1 MLYVQALYSLLTDN
15 APCWI
20 VCLIQQP
27 NYVPTLEDEIESQR
41 QKKVEELKKSGKG
54 TKVTPETFAAWQDRK
69 RRRRAEEAK
78 KLVEAE
84 FKKKKGGK
92 GLAVLSG
99 RDLYEYKKDLFE
111 IKDADENDGGES
123 EAAAS
128 KLASQP
134 TPDLNAA
141 GDGSTQQDR
150 TVEDVADKV
159 QSDLFL
165 EGDDDDLDD
174 LDDDQI
180 LWEKSRLL
188 VGKGFFNSR
197 LVRCTLNKLS
207 CYSEN
212 QRPIYSVESIN
223 SNTRGDAFCVID
235 CTSNT
240 TSSESWGQHREL
252 GLVLTTISCNEQL
265 GILQRARTEIS
276 YLLLKMT

>member
-1 MLYVQALYSLLTDN
+1 M
-15 APCWI
+15 
-20 VCLIQQP
+20 
-27 NYVPTLEDEIESQR
+27 
-41 QKKVEELKKSGKG
+41 
-54 TKVTPETFAAWQDRK
+54 
-69 RRRRAEEAK
+69 
-78 KLVEAE
+78 VEAE

-174 LDDDQI
+174 LDDD
-180 LWEKSRLL
+180 
-188 VGKGFFNSR
+188 
-197 LVRCTLNKLS
+197 
-207 CYSEN
+207 
-212 QRPIYSVESIN
+212 
-223 SNTRGDAFCVID
+223 
-235 CTSNT
+235 
-240 TSSESWGQHREL
+240 
-252 GLVLTTISCNEQL
+252 
-265 GILQRARTEIS
+265 
-276 YLLLKMT
+276 